1 MIGNLY
7 FELDCFTIA
16 LKTMIDD
23 HNEDLEKVD
32 ISKHI

>member
-23 HNEDLEKVD
+23 HDQDLD